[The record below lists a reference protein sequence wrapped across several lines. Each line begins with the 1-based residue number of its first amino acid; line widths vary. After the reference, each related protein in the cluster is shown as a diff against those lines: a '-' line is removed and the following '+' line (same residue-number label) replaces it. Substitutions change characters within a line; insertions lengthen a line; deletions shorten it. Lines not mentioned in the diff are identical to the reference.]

1 MCVHLAPSTSARG
14 GRRRGRGGRYSAAPT
29 PRVSSTDA
37 AAVPAELTGAV
48 KWTTVKIADDTRPTT
63 DSIFLGADQVGSP
76 LCLCRCMSL
85 SLCLHILSVAT
96 FFGGIL
102 KLSKVGVLLRWS
114 GKVGGG

>member
-1 MCVHLAPSTSARG
+1 MHLAPSTSARG

-29 PRVSSTDA
+29 PRVSFTDA

-85 SLCLHILSVAT
+85 SVFT
-96 FFGGIL
+96 YF
-102 KLSKVGVLLRWS
+102 
-114 GKVGGG
+114 VGGHFFWGDLEAQQSRGTSEMVG